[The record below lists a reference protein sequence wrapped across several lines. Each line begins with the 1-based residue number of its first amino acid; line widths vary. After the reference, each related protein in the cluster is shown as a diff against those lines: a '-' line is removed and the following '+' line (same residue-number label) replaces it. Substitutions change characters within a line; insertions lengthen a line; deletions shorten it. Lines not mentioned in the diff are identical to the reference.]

1 MLARDWYYNQRRQLG
16 IDNAVAAICDRH
28 SDSDVRARAALA
40 ALGVK
45 AGWKVA
51 DIGCGNGVL
60 ATEAALM
67 GAEVDAVDI
76 SPAMLALADIYAR
89 DRKALIR
96 TQPAGLLSFAYK
108 PNSYDLIV
116 SEFTLHH
123 LPDFWKAVAL
133 SRILAALKPGA
144 HFYLRDIVFVSMP
157 DGTERDVEEW
167 ADFNIK
173 NHDFSR
179 DSVVTHMRED
189 YSTFGWVIE
198 RMLTETGFILVSAD
212 YHAPLHGT
220 YLLQKPKSN
229 GQGKATREPAKQEQ

>member
-16 IDNAVAAICDRH
+16 LDSAVASIYDRH
-28 SDSDVRARAALA
+28 DDNDLRARAALTM
-40 ALGVK
+40 LGVK
-45 AGWKVA
+45 PGWRVA
-51 DIGCGNGVL
+51 DIGCGNGVM

-67 GAEVDAVDI
+67 GAEVDAIDI

-89 DRKALIR
+89 DRKATIR
-96 TQPAGLLSFAYK
+96 TQSAGLLSFAYQ

-133 SRILAALKPGA
+133 SRIYNALKPGA
-144 HFYLRDIVFVSMP
+144 NFYLRDIVFVSMP
-157 DGTERDVEEW
+157 DGVERDIEAW
-167 ADFNIK
+167 ADFSIK
-173 NHDFSR
+173 NHDFER
-179 DSVVTHMRED
+179 DSVVTHMRDE

-198 RMLTETGFILVSAD
+198 RMLTDVGFQTISVD

-220 YLLQKPKSN
+220 YLLRKPKS
-229 GQGKATREPAKQEQ
+229 GEQS